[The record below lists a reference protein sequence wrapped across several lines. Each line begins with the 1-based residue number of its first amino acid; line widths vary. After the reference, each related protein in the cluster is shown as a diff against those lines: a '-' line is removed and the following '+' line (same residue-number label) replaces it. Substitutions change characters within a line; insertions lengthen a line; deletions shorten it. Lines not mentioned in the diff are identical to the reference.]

1 MIPDMSRLYYLDAMR
16 SILMM
21 LGIVLHAAIIFGND
35 SWLLA
40 ESERSSTYNAIVDF
54 IHLFRMPAFFIVSGF
69 FCHMTISRYGSKL
82 FLKVRTPRIFIPLL
96 AAAISLNS
104 IQYLYLVDYKQIDTE
119 FFSLE
124 YLIDGLWLSH
134 LWFLVSLLYYFSVA
148 AICYHLLKKQ
158 FIILSDFF
166 SWIYLKSATTSLILL
181 SLISLIVTKASYL
194 TYMIIPENSFDWVIG
209 DSISYSTYFIFGF
222 IAGHNRLILERF
234 TQFSASALIFSISII
249 FTGYTYLDTIPKS
262 LFNTV
267 SLGLNSLSS
276 WVLCYLCFI
285 AFKLLANQASRFFGY
300 FSEASYSIYLFHHLL
315 VIVYATLLYQLS
327 IPFWFMFLLLMITTF
342 ISTLLIHHYM
352 IRNFSILKYLFNGKR

>member
-1 MIPDMSRLYYLDAMR
+1 MGRLYYLDAMR

-21 LGIVLHAAIIFGND
+21 LGIVLHAAIIFGSD
-35 SWLLA
+35 SWLLE
-40 ESERSSTYNAIVDF
+40 ESERSSIYNSIVDF

-96 AAAISLNS
+96 VAAISLNS
-104 IQYLYLVDYKQIDTE
+104 IQYLFLIDYKQFNTA
-119 FFSLE
+119 FLSFE
-124 YLIDGLWLSH
+124 YFINGLWLSH
-134 LWFLVSLLYYFSVA
+134 LWFLVSLLYYFSIS
-148 AICYHLLKKQ
+148 AICYHFFRKY
-158 FIILSDFF
+158 FTVLSKFF
-166 SWIYLKSATTSLILL
+166 SWIYLKSTTTSLLVL

-194 TYMIIPENSFDWVIG
+194 TYLIIPENTFDWVIG

-222 IAGHNRLILERF
+222 LAGHNRLILERF
-234 TQFSASALIFSISII
+234 TQLSVSVLVFSISII
-249 FTGYTYLDTIPKS
+249 IIGYIYLDSLPKS
-262 LFNTV
+262 LLNTV

-285 AFKLLANQASRFFGY
+285 AFKQLTNKASRFFGY
-300 FSEASYSIYLFHHLL
+300 FSDASYSIYLFHHLL